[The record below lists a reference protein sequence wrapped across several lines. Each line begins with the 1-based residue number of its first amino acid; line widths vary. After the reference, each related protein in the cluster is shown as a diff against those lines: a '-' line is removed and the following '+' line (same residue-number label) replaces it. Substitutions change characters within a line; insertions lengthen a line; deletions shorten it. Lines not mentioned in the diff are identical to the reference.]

1 MYFGMQNAPATFQSM
16 MDTIFRDQLAKGNIF
31 IYMDDILIATNRTWE
46 DHYKEVEKVLKTLQ
60 EHDLYLKPDKCKF
73 HRMEIDFLGM
83 VVGGGQVKIDP
94 VKIEGIAEWPKPTS
108 VKELRAFLG
117 FRNFYKD
124 FIDHYSLIAQPLHDL
139 TKKSRKWEWTPPWDH
154 AFQYLKHKFISYP
167 ILRNADQTKPFTLDT
182 DASDHAIGAALTQ
195 EFEDG
200 QHPVASFSKSLNP
213 AEQNYDI
220 YDRELLAIKEATN
233 FFKHYL
239 LGARHQIRVCSDHDN
254 LKYFR
259 SAHKVTPRQARWMN
273 HLADYNFIIHHLPG
287 KQNTIADLLSR
298 RKDLERGVNNT
309 QTTVLPNNLFL

>member
-1 MYFGMQNAPATFQSM
+1 MQNAPATFQSM

-139 TKKSRKWEWTPPWDH
+139 TKKSRKWEWTPP
-154 AFQYLKHKFISYP
+154 
-167 ILRNADQTKPFTLDT
+167 
-182 DASDHAIGAALTQ
+182 
-195 EFEDG
+195 
-200 QHPVASFSKSLNP
+200 
-213 AEQNYDI
+213 
-220 YDRELLAIKEATN
+220 
-233 FFKHYL
+233 
-239 LGARHQIRVCSDHDN
+239 
-254 LKYFR
+254 
-259 SAHKVTPRQARWMN
+259 
-273 HLADYNFIIHHLPG
+273 
-287 KQNTIADLLSR
+287 
-298 RKDLERGVNNT
+298 
-309 QTTVLPNNLFL
+309 